1 MTRLPPNAVTLD
13 AMILGT
19 DADEDQE
26 AWSDLLASPGAAL
39 AWRTAV
45 GRRGRIDAFALDQW
59 KDGQRVEFARGTSI
73 GHKRLVRTE
82 PVTTTK
88 LRLRITQAAAS
99 PALAQ
104 LGVFAEPRD

>member
-1 MTRLPPNAVTLD
+1 MRGQRDRYWATDDAATTPELVVEFAAPATFNVVSLGEFLP
-13 AMILGT
+13 LG
-19 DADEDQE
+19 Q
-26 AWSDLLASPGAAL
+26 
-39 AWRTAV
+39 
-45 GRRGRIDAFALDQW
+45 RIDAFALDQW
-59 KDGQRVEFARGTSI
+59 KDGQWVEFARGTSI